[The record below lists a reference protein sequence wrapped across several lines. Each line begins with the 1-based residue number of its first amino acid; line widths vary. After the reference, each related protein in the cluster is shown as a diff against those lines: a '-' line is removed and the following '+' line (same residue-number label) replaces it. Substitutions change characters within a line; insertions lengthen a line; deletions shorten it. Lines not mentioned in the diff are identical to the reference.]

1 MFRKTTELHMPL
13 KVLLIHGQFS
23 KCGHVMFRCFTNMF
37 RQVCCRNFSV
47 NLQKFF
53 NSVAADDGG
62 MPVLEE
68 THSVEEVLSFD
79 IVLDKLHELNQR
91 FSTTPAACV
100 KIMQRLNHI
109 TTATQ
114 WETFVQTQGASVNC
128 SYRSGSAIRVQPT
141 SLSRRRP
148 AVTRGST
155 EPLIAPR
162 GGRPEGSTEPLTAV
176 GTKKWLL
183 EEDVQKG
190 QQSP

>member
-1 MFRKTTELHMPL
+1 MPL
-13 KVLLIHGQFS
+13 T
-23 KCGHVMFRCFTNMF
+23 C
-37 RQVCCRNFSV
+37 VCIKKGEKGVESASWYTVHLRKSSGSRLAGTFLSIDRN
-47 NLQKFF
+47 FF

-68 THSVEEVLSFD
+68 THSIEEALSFD

-155 EPLIAPR
+155 EPLTAPR
-162 GGRPEGSTEPLTAV
+162 GGRPEG
-176 GTKKWLL
+176 
-183 EEDVQKG
+183 